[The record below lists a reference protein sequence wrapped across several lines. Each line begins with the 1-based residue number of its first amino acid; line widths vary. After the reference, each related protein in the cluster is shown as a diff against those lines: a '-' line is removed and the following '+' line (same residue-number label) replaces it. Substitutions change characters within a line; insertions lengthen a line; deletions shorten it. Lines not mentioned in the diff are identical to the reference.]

1 MNFLIKIEEAIN
13 KMILRLLE
21 NLKVLTP
28 QFVFEFVA
36 FLVHIPT
43 LLKKKFKSYQPKIR
57 IMGLKFVGYTEHYTT
72 MLRGNL
78 TGVLIYLRSEEFKKA
93 DKLTLLFV
101 PVKYAKAN
109 PLKTITGLFTVFVI
123 AGATTIIFQN
133 AEKIVEGTQA
143 LRKPASMES
152 AEEDV
157 FIEFKKHK
165 FEVKMGA
172 AGGGGHGAAAAEEH
186 EYELFLDLKIE
197 AQNPKEK
204 EFLEHM
210 EEMLDDN
217 LEALD
222 LHVEALPLTPENITK
237 IEAAMTLSL
246 NADFKEIGHL
256 APIKAIKIK
265 QVMPSRPVYYRQTEK
280 MLAVTDINLQ
290 IFLEDTH
297 RNRQVWIDFSV
308 LASNRNAILYLK
320 DHEVEF
326 KDHLT
331 TNVEPIIPQL
341 PIEEEGRS
349 IIKDKLK
356 MELNLFLEKNGIEGK
371 IQEIYID
378 YLIAS

>member
-21 NLKVLTP
+21 HLKVLTP

-36 FLVHIPT
+36 FLVHIPS
-43 LLKKKFKSYQPKIR
+43 LLKKKYKSYQPKIR

-109 PLKTITGLFTVFVI
+109 PLKTVTGLFTVFVI

-133 AEKIVEGTQA
+133 AEKIMEGTRA

-172 AGGGGHGAAAAEEH
+172 AGGGGHGAATAEVH

-256 APIKAIKIK
+256 DPIKTIKIK